1 MSSKCWFGN
10 NSRFGKEL
18 FGKVV
23 AVVSVLG
30 KRELKWTIMVCWE
43 LVCISSGLVCFPL
56 AVENLGGLFGGL
68 FGVELVTGEL
78 VRNFLGWAS
87 RWVWWV
93 RPWVPISEG
102 CVVGKGRGG

>member
-1 MSSKCWFGN
+1 VCSKCCFGK

-23 AVVSVLG
+23 AMVSVLG
-30 KRELKWTIMVCWE
+30 ERELKWTVIVCWE
-43 LVCISSGLVCFPL
+43 LVCISPDLVCISL
-56 AVENLGGLFGGL
+56 VVENLGGLFGGL

-78 VRNFLGWAS
+78 VRNFLGWVS

-93 RPWVPISEG
+93 RPWAPISGG